1 MADSTEG
8 YIEINKPVMT
18 SFPQLFEAKAV
29 MRKGKPTGEPKFSAN
44 FEFHPVNDKAELD
57 ALKAKAA
64 AVAKAKWPGRD
75 LKELAFPF
83 TSGDKLADKAKAK
96 GKDRE
101 WSRGLVV
108 LTSRSKF
115 QPQLS
120 IFENGKIIDLDSDVL
135 LAAHKS
141 KFYNG
146 VQTLAQVN
154 FVAYDAVD
162 DDGKAGVT
170 AYLNKVLSINKGAK
184 LSGGASAAET
194 FKGYVGLASD
204 EDPTAGASL
213 DDEIPF

>member
-83 TSGDKLADKAKAK
+83 TSGDKLAEKAKAK
-96 GKDRE
+96 GKDRDF
-101 WSRGLVV
+101 SKGKVV
-108 LTSRSKF
+108 LTARSKYE
-115 QPQLS
+115 PRLS
-120 IFENGKIIDLDSDVL
+120 VIENGKLVDYEGDRRPTC
-135 LAAHKS
+135 KS
-141 KFYNG
+141 KFYSG
-146 VQTLAQVN
+146 VEVLFQVN
-154 FVAYDAVD
+154 FQAYDAVD
-162 DDGKAGVT
+162 EDGKAGVT
-170 AYLNKVLSINKGAK
+170 AYLNMVVSLNKGKK
-184 LSGGASAAET
+184 LAGGGSSAAEV
-194 FKGYVGLASD
+194 FKGYVGVASA
-204 EDPTAGASL
+204 EDPTL
-213 DDEIPF
+213 VDEDFPF